1 MLYEG
6 NEFEFEKM
14 EDIIKEIIYS
24 SLTNIVPSALAI
36 LVPLVGAFW
45 IFKIRE
51 KTVAEGKIFEL
62 GREIANI
69 FQSKEIRG
77 PIDCI

>member
-1 MLYEG
+1 
-6 NEFEFEKM
+6 M
-14 EDIIKEIIYS
+14 EDIIIEVIYL
-24 SLTNIVPSALAI
+24 SLTSIVPSTVAI

-45 IFKIRE
+45 IFKVRE

-69 FQSKEIRG
+69 RANCKTLGEIFRYK
-77 PIDCI
+77 P